1 MTVAGTKQAPAKR
14 GAKASEEAQ
23 TTMADRPAE
32 HDLLALDTPVLSLR
46 IHRPHLRLPR
56 LATAPAGRAARAAR
70 SALPPPSRLAY
81 YGGLG
86 AAAALGAIEWPVAVA
101 IGVGTAIGQRVRR
114 DGRRAQQAGQRGAP
128 PEDPTAKPEP
138 EVTPGARGEPKG
150 AAGTEQATRKGETSK
165 GRPGGDTRTS

>member
-14 GAKASEEAQ
+14 GTKAGEEAQ
-23 TTMADRPAE
+23 PTTEDRPAE
-32 HDLLALDTPVLSLR
+32 RDLLSLDTPVMSLR

-56 LATAPAGRAARAAR
+56 MTTEPAGRAARAAR

-114 DGRRAQQAGQRGAP
+114 DGRRGQQAGERGTP
-128 PEDPTAKPEP
+128 PEDPTAKREP
-138 EVTPGARGEPKG
+138 EAAQEARGEPEGK
-150 AAGTEQATRKGETSK
+150 AEQPTRKGETSR
-165 GRPGGDTRTS
+165 GRGDTRTV